1 MVAVVM
7 TDPRMPALPSAL
19 TSMEPAPVQAINAHE
34 VRPRSTRTL
43 IVDDNQELRELLG
56 GYLNR

>member
-1 MVAVVM
+1 
-7 TDPRMPALPSAL
+7 
-19 TSMEPAPVQAINAHE
+19 MEPAPVQAINAHE